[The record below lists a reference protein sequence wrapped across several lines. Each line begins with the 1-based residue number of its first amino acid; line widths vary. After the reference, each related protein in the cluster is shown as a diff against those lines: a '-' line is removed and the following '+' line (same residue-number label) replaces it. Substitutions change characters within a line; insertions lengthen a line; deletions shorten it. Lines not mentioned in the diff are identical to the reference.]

1 MPRRKKPRADMT
13 TKEAIR
19 ALFPKK
25 VVDAVDRKLAE
36 QEEKDSKATENTE
49 ESRDD
54 SAIEEEDT

>member
-1 MPRRKKPRADMT
+1 MT

-25 VVDAVDRKLAE
+25 VVDAVDRELAE